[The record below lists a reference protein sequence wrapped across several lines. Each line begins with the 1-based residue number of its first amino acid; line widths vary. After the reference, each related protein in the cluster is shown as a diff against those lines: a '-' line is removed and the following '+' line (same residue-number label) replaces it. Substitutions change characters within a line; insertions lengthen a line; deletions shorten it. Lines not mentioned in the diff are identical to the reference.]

1 MRLKFTIL
9 LFISLIQFSCETD
22 AQSLAFKSLLNG
34 IYDNDFPLVYP
45 EQQNIL
51 NQALFLDTR
60 EREEFEV
67 SHLAGAK
74 WVGYETFDIKSLD
87 DIPKE
92 QKIVV
97 YCSIGARSQDIG
109 KKLKDAGFKE
119 VYNLYGGIFH
129 WVNEDHKVFVGDVH
143 TEKVH
148 AFDRKWGVWLRKGQ
162 KVY

>member
-1 MRLKFTIL
+1 MRLKFTFL
-9 LFISLIQFSCETD
+9 LFVSLIQLSCETD
-22 AQSLAFKSLLNG
+22 AQSLAFKTLLNG

-45 EQQNIL
+45 EQQNVL
-51 NQALFLDTR
+51 DKSLLLDTR
-60 EREEFEV
+60 EKEEFEV

-74 WVGYETFDIKSLD
+74 WVGYETFDIKSMNNV
-87 DIPKE
+87 PKE

-109 KKLKDAGFKE
+109 KKLKEAGFTE